1 MNNLLDKLPQFNSTD
16 PTFQCLWGDLDRPLI
31 SPVTNINDI
40 NKGAMYNSVEWHLLF
55 QNLASECSTLTQS
68 EGRFLT
74 KWAILLG
81 IERPTGMNDPEFVG
95 YILGYVLSNEPT
107 LTKISQIFQRPD
119 YAVLRCNEL
128 GFTSEVSATDTGL
141 FLPGP
146 NTKTVSSIV
155 TPLLGVSY
163 ILVEDFSFIS
173 NVQITELNRILAAGT
188 AVYIGAKNAD

>member
-1 MNNLLDKLPQFNSTD
+1 MNKLLDKLPQFNPTD
-16 PTFQCLWGDLDRPLI
+16 PTFQSLWGNLDRPEL

-40 NKGAMYNSVEWHLLF
+40 NKGALFNSVEWHLSF
-55 QNLASECSTLTQS
+55 QELAFTCATLTQA

-74 KWAILLG
+74 KWANLLG
-81 IERPTGMNDPEFVG
+81 IERPLGMDDAEFVG

-107 LTKISQIFQRPD
+107 LTKISLIFQRPD

-128 GFTSEVSATDTGL
+128 GFTSDVSATDTGL

-146 NTKTVSSIV
+146 NTKAVSSIV

-163 ILVEDFSFIS
+163 ILVEDFSSIS